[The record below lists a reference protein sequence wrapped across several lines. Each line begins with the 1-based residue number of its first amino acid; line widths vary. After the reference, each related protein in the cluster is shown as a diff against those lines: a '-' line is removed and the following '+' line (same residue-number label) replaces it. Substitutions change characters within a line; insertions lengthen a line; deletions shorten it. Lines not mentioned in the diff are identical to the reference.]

1 MTAAGSTGYVAVS
14 RRALDLED
22 YIDIA
27 RRHAGWILGPTFAG
41 IVIATVV
48 AFLMENT
55 YVSTA
60 QMQITPQQISA
71 TIVPLT
77 VNQMLTD
84 RIMSMEN
91 EILSRTSLSA
101 IIQDPRL
108 DLYKSDRD
116 SKPLEDVIETMRT
129 RDIKIS
135 IQSLPS
141 GNGTR
146 ASAFSISFSYPDRL
160 KAQQT
165 VQALI
170 TKFTD
175 ANQNAQRVTQ
185 DVVKS
190 YVHDELSQ
198 AKANLDQLDEQLTRF
213 RVENSGKLPEQT
225 GLNMAQLSSL
235 QSQAN
240 GINDALNRLDQNK
253 VQLDQHLKTLESQ
266 RQLFAMM
273 DKDVETGS
281 PSSPVAR
288 QNERLVFLNKE
299 VTDLEAQLAQ
309 MRKIY
314 TKNYPDLRSAETRLG
329 VVKEERDKLQ
339 AQQAEELAKPPE
351 PVAASASAPK
361 KTNYAA
367 AQSLNR
373 LEGDID
379 QTNAQLRA
387 LELERQ
393 QKLKDQAQIN
403 KAMETYQTRL
413 AATAG
418 IEAKYNDLVR
428 AEKDATEKYQN
439 FVNKQSLTDQNDQ
452 LLQRKAGE
460 QLDVLDPPS
469 LPVKPAKPNRW
480 AIVGGGAAGSLLI
493 GLALAGLHEAKDAS
507 LKNLKDVRA

>member
-1 MTAAGSTGYVAVS
+1 MD
-14 RRALDLED
+14 RRSHVC
-22 YIDIA
+22 
-27 RRHAGWILGPTFAG
+27 R

-71 TIVPLT
+71 SIVPT
-77 VNQMLTD
+77 TINQLLAE

-129 RDIKIS
+129 RDIKIT

-225 GLNMAQLSSL
+225 NLNLAQLSSL
-235 QSQAN
+235 QGQA
-240 GINDALNRLDQNK
+240 GAINDALNRIEQQK
-253 VQLDQHLKTLESQ
+253 VQLEQHEKTLESQ
-266 RQLFAMM
+266 LQLFAML
-273 DKDVETGS
+273 DKDADTAS
-281 PSSPVAR
+281 PTSPVAR
-288 QNERLVFLNKE
+288 ENERLVFLNRE
-299 VTDLEAQLAQ
+299 ITDTESQLAQ
-309 MRKIY
+309 MRRVYKAD
-314 TKNYPDLRSAETRLG
+314 YPDLRNADGRLQ
-329 VVKEERDKLQ
+329 VIKEERDKL
-339 AQQAEELAKPPE
+339 LA
-351 PVAASASAPK
+351 
-361 KTNYAA
+361 
-367 AQSLNR
+367 
-373 LEGDID
+373 D
-379 QTNAQLRA
+379 
-387 LELERQ
+387 Q
-393 QKLKDQAQIN
+393 QKELQA
-403 KAMETYQTRL
+403 
-413 AATAG
+413 AG
-418 IEAKYNDLVR
+418 KGPG
-428 AEKDATEKYQN
+428 
-439 FVNKQSLTDQNDQ
+439 
-452 LLQRKAGE
+452 KAGSRGHRCSCQN
-460 QLDVLDPPS
+460 QLCGCSEHQP
-469 LPVKPAKPNRW
+469 
-480 AIVGGGAAGSLLI
+480 GAG
-493 GLALAGLHEAKDAS
+493 
-507 LKNLKDVRA
+507 